1 MCGKERLESTRCAQA
16 WSAVDGG
23 HGNLPGGGH
32 RKSPLMATR
41 SPHWAAIGGA
51 VRYGVIG
58 RHGPWLSPRCRP
70 VRRQPARGQ
79 PPASPLARV
88 AAGAG
93 NVRRGSS
100 RRPPGE
106 SDRSSDT
113 DPGRGDLIGP
123 GSGHSPGAFQ
133 AQLAAQPKRPDR
145 TRRRYLLKPSAQLVT
160 GRQGSRRPL
169 VSHFSEGV

>member
-1 MCGKERLESTRCAQA
+1 MFGEDQVGDLLGK
-16 WSAVDGG
+16 
-23 HGNLPGGGH
+23 
-32 RKSPLMATR
+32 AT
-41 SPHWAAIGGA
+41 
-51 VRYGVIG
+51 
-58 RHGPWLSPRCRP
+58 
-70 VRRQPARGQ
+70 
-79 PPASPLARV
+79 
-88 AAGAG
+88 
-93 NVRRGSS
+93 
-100 RRPPGE
+100 
-106 SDRSSDT
+106 RSSDT

>member
-1 MCGKERLESTRCAQA
+1 MINENPTVAGRWHSRHGPQTRPNNPQRRPVKPCPVERFRLGVDGPGRDVCSAPCASSHVVRTSREGAVRNGWRVPVVAQA

-41 SPHWAAIGGA
+41 SPHGQPSGERHA
-51 VRYGVIG
+51 YGVIE

-70 VRRQPARGQ
+70 VVGDNQPAASHQ
-79 PPASPLARV
+79 PVRLAPV
-88 AAGAG
+88 TAGAG

-106 SDRSSDT
+106 SD
-113 DPGRGDLIGP
+113 P
-123 GSGHSPGAFQ
+123 
-133 AQLAAQPKRPDR
+133 
-145 TRRRYLLKPSAQLVT
+145 
-160 GRQGSRRPL
+160 
-169 VSHFSEGV
+169 